1 MNTHSHPDMEPVP
14 RILAH
19 DNCGRVHKQTGMVLL
34 FCLIF
39 LTALTLLG
47 LSASA
52 DTVLQNKL
60 AANLQES
67 EHAKQSALAT
77 LSWAEHWL
85 LELDGPAPESCDEA
99 CDGLYVHARG
109 DLPPHPE
116 FESLS
121 WWMDHGQEAGIDP
134 LTGHRITNISADS
147 FNRPVWVIE
156 AVHAIPPA
164 ENGTDDLQVWYRILA
179 RGTGQTSTGI
189 SVIESMI
196 VRSWTTNRSTVLT
209 ETGTSGRCPGSDPTA
224 KCQRVSWRE
233 LR

>member
-1 MNTHSHPDMEPVP
+1 MAPVP
-14 RILAH
+14 RILAQR
-19 DNCGRVHKQTGMVLL
+19 NCCRLHQQTGVALL

-52 DTVLQNKL
+52 DAVLQNRL
-60 AANLQES
+60 AANLQET
-67 EHAKQSALAT
+67 ERAKQSAFAA

-85 LELDGPAPESCDEA
+85 LELEGPAPESCAEA
-99 CDGLYVHARG
+99 CDGLYVHAPG

-121 WWMDHGQEAGIDP
+121 WWMDQGHEAGIDP
-134 LTGHRITNISADS
+134 LTGHRMTTISAES
-147 FNRPVWVIE
+147 YNRPVWIIE

-164 ENGTDDLQVWYRILA
+164 DNGTDDLQVWYRILA
-179 RGTGQTSTGI
+179 RGSGQTGNGI
-189 SVIESMI
+189 SVVESI
-196 VRSWTTNRSTVLT
+196 LVRSWASIDSTIVT
-209 ETGTSGRCPGSDPTA
+209 KTGTAGICPGSEPSA
-224 KCQRVSWRE
+224 KCGRVAWRE